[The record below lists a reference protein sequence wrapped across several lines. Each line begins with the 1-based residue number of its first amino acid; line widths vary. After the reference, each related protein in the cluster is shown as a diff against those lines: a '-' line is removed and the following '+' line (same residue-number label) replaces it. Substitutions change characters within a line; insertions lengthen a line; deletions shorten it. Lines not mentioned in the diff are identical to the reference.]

1 MKFISISI
9 CLEVAVMGRFS
20 SDARRNGETSSGL
33 GLLSCTIEGFFDFD
47 IDTIFVEDIRY
58 LGVLNKLFPVEIAMF
73 IVYLH

>member
-33 GLLSCTIEGFFDFD
+33 TPALYVEGFFNFD
-47 IDTIFVEDIRY
+47 IDTVSITQCFHEQCLSSRPPLMLGGWIFA
-58 LGVLNKLFPVEIAMF
+58 N
-73 IVYLH
+73 